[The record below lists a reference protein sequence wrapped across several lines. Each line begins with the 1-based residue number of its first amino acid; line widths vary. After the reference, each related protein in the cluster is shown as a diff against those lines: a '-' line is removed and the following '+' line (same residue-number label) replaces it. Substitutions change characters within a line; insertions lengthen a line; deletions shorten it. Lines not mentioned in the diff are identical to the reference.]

1 MYEFQRQFCIR
12 GRRTIKD
19 ESIIYARR
27 LFSLMP
33 PSDVTEIKSK
43 IIKEGS

>member
-1 MYEFQRQFCIR
+1 MNFNDNAASEVSQ
-12 GRRTIKD
+12 TIKD
-19 ESIIYARR
+19 EPIIYARR

-33 PSDVTEIKSK
+33 PSEVAEIKSK

>member
-1 MYEFQRQFCIR
+1 MLHQRQANNQY
-12 GRRTIKD
+12 